1 MSTTNWIDFRAVRA
15 AVSMEAVLNRYS
27 VKVYRVN
34 KDHVRGKCP
43 FPTHTSKESKLS
55 FVANTIK
62 HVWSCK
68 SVSCVAA
75 RQARTGGNVLDFVA
89 VMEGCSIREA
99 AEKLIEWFE
108 IPATN
113 AENIPGVQKGTAQRR
128 GTEPVP
134 AAEQTEPRETQ
145 PAEEESGAENRPL
158 KFTLK
163 GVDPGHPYLAKRG
176 ITRETAEFFGA
187 GFFPGKGT
195 MQGRVVIPIHNAAGE
210 LIAYAGRSTDDSE
223 PRYRLPEGFK
233 KSLALFNLHRLGD
246 LADTVIV
253 VEGFFGTMWLRQCGF
268 PNVVGLMGSLLSDEQ
283 EKVLAEFKRV
293 ILILDGDAA
302 GREATR
308 QVGGRLMGKTFVK
321 AFDLSC
327 DKQPDKLS
335 REDLRLLLSD
345 FV

>member
-1 MSTTNWIDFRAVRA
+1 MPTNWIDFRAIKA
-15 AVSMEAVLNRYS
+15 ATSMEAVLTRYG

-55 FVANTIK
+55 FVANTTK

-68 SVSCVAA
+68 SASCVAA
-75 RQARTGGNVLDFVA
+75 RQAHTGGNVLDFVA
-89 VMEGCSIREA
+89 IMEGCSIREA

-113 AENIPGVQKGTAQRR
+113 PENIPGVQKGTALKSS
-128 GTEPVP
+128 GEPAP
-134 AAEQTEPRETQ
+134 AGKQSEPLETQ
-145 PAEEESGAENRPL
+145 PAEEGTGDENRPL

-176 ITRETAEFFGA
+176 ITRETAEFFGV

-195 MQGRVVIPIHNAAGE
+195 MQGRLVIPIHNPAGE

-253 VEGFFGTMWLRQCGF
+253 VEGFIGTMWVHQCGF
-268 PNVVGLMGSLLSDEQ
+268 PNVVALMGSSLSDPQ
-283 EKVLAEFKRV
+283 ADLLARFKRV
-293 ILILDGDAA
+293 VLLLDGDEA
-302 GREATR
+302 GRAGAAQIAAR
-308 QVGGRLMGKTFVK
+308 LVHHVFVKVVGGHDGKEPDRLFPEEVRT
-321 AFDLSC
+321 
-327 DKQPDKLS
+327 
-335 REDLRLLLSD
+335 LLTD
-345 FV
+345 CF